1 MPERLSRW
9 LNGRPRWGARPRPA
23 REAGHVVCQQPL
35 ATSFHKAASGM
46 VFLQGGA
53 QTNEPTPGAAV
64 GARRPSTTALKEG
77 SPPPRVQQV
86 TEGQS

>member
-1 MPERLSRW
+1 MGGRDGEPDLVLPGKQACGLST
-9 LNGRPRWGARPRPA
+9 AT
-23 REAGHVVCQQPL
+23 GHPC
-35 ATSFHKAASGM
+35 FHKAASGM

-53 QTNEPTPGAAV
+53 QTNEPTPGATV
-64 GARRPSTTALKEG
+64 GARRPSVTTPKEG